1 MSVAGLNKSRLNL
14 AKSGKK
20 RTGRN
25 KAKKRK
31 DSSQSFSQTLG
42 MLLRKLCISGAC
54 LLVLAI
60 VGIGCLAGYRW
71 ATALPYFALQ
81 DIKVSGNHRLSYG
94 EILSIAEVSL
104 NKNSLAVNISE
115 VENKLSDN
123 QWVKSAAVRRQL
135 PGKMQI
141 QVREKKPRFMV
152 RHNDALYYCD
162 SNGELI
168 APVAPGKFSSLPF
181 LNIES
186 EAMDKAAILPE
197 FMNMLSKRELP
208 FDPGQIAWIDIKGG
222 NRMEIFMDRL
232 GLTVLLGLDNWQE
245 QLSHLNTVWND
256 LKNRGEFRNVAVIS
270 TGKNRVWVEK
280 RSSGK

>member
-14 AKSGKK
+14 SKSGKS
-20 RTGRN
+20 RTSRN
-25 KAKKRK
+25 KTKKRK
-31 DSSQSFSQTLG
+31 NPSQPIGGIFAALV
-42 MLLRKLCISGAC
+42 RKLCISGAC
-54 LLVLAI
+54 LLVLAM

-71 ATALPYFALQ
+71 VTALPYFALQ

-94 EILSIAEVSL
+94 EILNIADVNL

-115 VENKLSDN
+115 VENRLSDN
-123 QWVKSAAVRRQL
+123 LWIESAAVRRQL
-135 PGKMQI
+135 PAKMQI
-141 QVREKKPRFMV
+141 HVREKKPRFMV
-152 RHNDALYYCD
+152 RNNDALYYCD

-186 EAMDKAAILPE
+186 EAMDKAGILPE

-245 QLSHLNTVWND
+245 QLSHLNTVWKD
-256 LKNRGEFRNVAVIS
+256 LKNRGEFRDVAVIS